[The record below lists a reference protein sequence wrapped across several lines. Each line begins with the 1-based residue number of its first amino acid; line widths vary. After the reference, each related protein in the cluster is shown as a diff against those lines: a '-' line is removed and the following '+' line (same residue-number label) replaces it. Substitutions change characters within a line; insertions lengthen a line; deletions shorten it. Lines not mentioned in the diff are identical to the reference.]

1 MLGTAQRQAV
11 VAVAVA
17 LTAAVCAVVVLPL
30 AAAWLPAPASLLRS
44 TPLGRPWGSATVDVV
59 VHAPLRRHGQ
69 EWRLLHQYSA
79 HYVLIVKV
87 ETDRIEEAG
96 AIARELV
103 DPVKAAYA
111 EAMVYFYRPPTH
123 GQLAS
128 ARVQWSRAGGYQ
140 LLVYET
146 QPEP

>member
-1 MLGTAQRQAV
+1 
-11 VAVAVA
+11 
-17 LTAAVCAVVVLPL
+17 VCAVVVLPL
-30 AAAWLPAPASLLRS
+30 AAAWLPPPASLLRR
-44 TPLGRPWGSATVDVV
+44 TPLGRPWGTAAVDVV
-59 VHAPLRRHGQ
+59 VRAPLQRHGQ
-69 EWRLLHQYSA
+69 DWRLLHHYSA
-79 HYVLIVKV
+79 HYVLIVKI
-87 ETDRIEEAG
+87 ETDRIDEAA

-103 DPVKAAYA
+103 EPVKPAYA

>member
-1 MLGTAQRQAV
+1 MLGAVQRQAAV
-11 VAVAVA
+11 AGAVAV
-17 LTAAVCAVVVLPL
+17 TAAVCVVVVLPL
-30 AAAWLPAPASLLRS
+30 AAAWLPAPAALLRG
-44 TPLGRPWGSATVDVV
+44 TPLGRRWGTAAVDVV
-59 VHAPLRRHGQ
+59 VHAPLQRHGQ
-69 EWRLLHQYSA
+69 DWRLLHQYSA
-79 HYVLIVKV
+79 HYVLIVKI
-87 ETDRIEEAG
+87 ETDRIDEAA
-96 AIARELV
+96 AIARELI

-146 QPEP
+146 DPQP